1 MEKNK
6 QQTSKNVVDFTN
18 LKSLTQLI
26 SGNEINNFATGL
38 KKAKQ
43 NLDAYCKKLKEVYA
57 KKKDDL
63 KKSVSVSN
71 QPEKNVTA
79 TNTVAESKPAQNL
92 SNEKNN
98 NKNTETKSQVSNK
111 NNSSNNKSF
120 DKNQNSNSQ
129 NRNNQNNTD
138 KKQFSKDFNAKKPQ
152 GTKPNASGPKPLGP
166 KSTFVPRGEVIS
178 FVPKPDNKKDK
189 DKSKRN
195 YDTEKKGLNIKA
207 KIRMGVVDFNDDEN
221 EERIGRVRVKN
232 KKQPKQVVPEKT
244 EITNAVI
251 TTDNLTVKILSE
263 KIGKPVA
270 EIVKKFMLLGM
281 MLNINSPIDFATAEL
296 VASEFGITLEKH
308 VEKTAEETLL
318 ENIHNREGSNL
329 KKRPPI
335 VTVMGHVDHGK
346 TSLLDTIKKT
356 NIITTEAGGITQHI
370 GAYSISLNGRKITFI
385 DTPGHEAFTAMR
397 ARGAQI
403 TDIAVL
409 VVAANDGIMPQTI
422 EAINHIKAAGVP
434 MIVAINKIDVPEANV
449 ERVKQQLAEHDV
461 LPEEWGGD
469 TICVPISAKHGTN
482 IDKLLEMILLV
493 ADVEDL
499 KADYDIPAV
508 GTVLESKVDRG
519 RGIVATIIIK
529 EGTLKIGDYLICGL
543 SSGRVRAM
551 MDYTGKNVVKAEPSM
566 AVSVVGLNQ
575 IPDAGEQAYVVEER
589 LAKDILAE
597 RLTKIQQEKAKE
609 NNGVSLEDFLHQSA
623 DSEMKVLKIIVKAD
637 VQGSVEA
644 VKQTLE
650 KVRNDEVKVQCIHSG
665 VGSITESDVVLA
677 KASNAII
684 IGFNIKPE
692 TKAKTLA
699 ERNKV
704 EIKLYKIIYEAVD
717 EITNII
723 NGMQAPKFEENV
735 IGHVEI
741 RKIFKVSALGN
752 IAGCYVLDGVVNR
765 NSKVRLIRNN
775 EVVATSSIES
785 LQQNK
790 DDAKQVKAGFE
801 CGIRLKNC
809 NDIKENDIIEV
820 FEEVQI
826 N

>member
-6 QQTSKNVVDFTN
+6 QQSTNKPALTFTN
-18 LKSLTQLI
+18 LKSLNQLI
-26 SGNEINNFATGL
+26 SGNEINNFASGL

-43 NLDAYCKKLKEVYA
+43 TLDTYCKNLKEVYA
-57 KKKDDL
+57 KKKNSVVQEKPVQKQPVEQQKVVVQKEVKTEQVQRPTAE
-63 KKSVSVSN
+63 KKPFV
-71 QPEKNVTA
+71 
-79 TNTVAESKPAQNL
+79 
-92 SNEKNN
+92 NN
-98 NKNTETKSQVSNK
+98 NNGNVKPNIDKKPFNR
-111 NNSSNNKSF
+111 NF
-120 DKNQNSNSQ
+120 DKNGDRPQQ
-129 NRNNQNNTD
+129 DKRFNNGD
-138 KKQFSKDFNAKKPQ
+138 KKPFNKDFKKPQ
-152 GTKPNASGPKPLGP
+152 TSQNNQPKQLGP
-166 KSTFVPRGEVIS
+166 KSTFVPRGEVVS
-178 FVPKPDNKKDK
+178 FVPKPDNKREK

-195 YDTEKKGLNIKA
+195 FDNEKKGLNIKA

-232 KKQPKQVVPEKT
+232 KKQQKPVVVEKT

-251 TTDNLTVKILSE
+251 TTDNLTIKILSE

-270 EIVKKFMLLGM
+270 EIVKKCMLLGM
-281 MLNINSPIDFATAEL
+281 MLNINSPIDFTTAEL
-296 VASEFGITLEKH
+296 VAGEFGITLEKN
-308 VEKTAEETLL
+308 VGKTAEQTLL
-318 ENIHNREGSNL
+318 ESVNAQENTNL
-329 KKRPPI
+329 KPRPPI

-346 TSLLDTIKKT
+346 TSLLDAIKKT
-356 NIITTEAGGITQHI
+356 NVIQTEAGGITQHI
-370 GAYSISLNGRKITFI
+370 GAYSVNVKDRKITFI

-397 ARGAQI
+397 ARGAQV

-422 EAINHIKAAGVP
+422 EAINHIKAAKVP
-434 MIVAINKIDVPEANV
+434 MVVAINKIDVPEANI
-449 ERVKQQLAEHDV
+449 ERIKQQLTEHDV

-469 TICVPISAKHGTN
+469 TICVPISAKQGIN

-499 KADYDIPAV
+499 KANYDAPAV

-529 EGTLKIGDYLICGL
+529 EGTLKIGDYVICGL

-575 IPDAGEQAYVVEER
+575 VPDAGESAYVVDEK
-589 LAKDILAE
+589 LAKDILYE
-597 RLTKIQQEKAKE
+597 RLTKVQQEKAKQ
-609 NNGVSLEDFLHQSA
+609 NNGMSLEDFLQQSA

-637 VQGSVEA
+637 VQGSAEA

-650 KVRNDEVKVQCIHSG
+650 KIRNDEVKVQCIHSG

-677 KASNAII
+677 KASNALI

-692 TKAKTLA
+692 AKAKVLA
-699 ERNKV
+699 DRNNV
-704 EIKLYKIIYEAVD
+704 EVKLYKIIYEAVD

-723 NGMQAPKFEENV
+723 NGMQAPKYQENV
-735 IGHVEI
+735 VGHVEI
-741 RKIFKVSALGN
+741 RKIFKVSSLGN
-752 IAGCYVLDGVVNR
+752 IAGSYVLDGVVNR
-765 NSKVRLIRNN
+765 NAKVRLLRNN
-775 EVVATSSIES
+775 EEVVATSIES
-785 LQQNK
+785 LQMGK

-801 CGIRLKNC
+801 CGIRLKGF
-809 NDIKENDIIEV
+809 NDIKEGDIIEV

-826 N
+826 M

>member
-138 KKQFSKDFNAKKPQ
+138 KKQFGKDFNAKKPQ

-370 GAYSISLNGRKITFI
+370 GAYSISLNSRKITFI

-469 TICVPISAKHGTN
+469 TICVPISAKQGTN

-575 IPDAGEQAYVVEER
+575 IPDAGEQAYVVEEK

-609 NNGVSLEDFLHQSA
+609 NNGVSLEDFLQQSA

-692 TKAKTLA
+692 TKAKVLA

-775 EVVATSSIES
+775 EVVAITSIES

>member
-6 QQTSKNVVDFTN
+6 QQSTNKPALTFTN
-18 LKSLTQLI
+18 LKSLNQLI
-26 SGNEINNFATGL
+26 SGNEINNFANGL

-43 NLDAYCKKLKEVYA
+43 TLDTYCKNLKEVYA
-57 KKKDDL
+57 KKKNSVVQEKPVQKQPVEQQKVVVQKEVKTEQVQRPTAE
-63 KKSVSVSN
+63 KKPFV
-71 QPEKNVTA
+71 
-79 TNTVAESKPAQNL
+79 
-92 SNEKNN
+92 NN
-98 NKNTETKSQVSNK
+98 NSGNGKP
-111 NNSSNNKSF
+111 
-120 DKNQNSNSQ
+120 
-129 NRNNQNNTD
+129 NTD
-138 KKQFSKDFNAKKPQ
+138 KKPFNRNFDKNGDRPQQDKRFNNGDKKPFNKDFKKPQ
-152 GTKPNASGPKPLGP
+152 TSQNNQPKQLGP
-166 KSTFVPRGEVIS
+166 KSTFVPRGEVVS
-178 FVPKPDNKKDK
+178 FVPKPDNKREK

-195 YDTEKKGLNIKA
+195 FDNEKKGLNIKA

-232 KKQPKQVVPEKT
+232 KKQQKPVVVEKT

-251 TTDNLTVKILSE
+251 TTDNLTIKILSE

-270 EIVKKFMLLGM
+270 EIVKKCMLLGM
-281 MLNINSPIDFATAEL
+281 MLNINSPIDFTTAEL
-296 VASEFGITLEKH
+296 VAGEFGITLEKN
-308 VEKTAEETLL
+308 VGKTAEQTLL
-318 ENIHNREGSNL
+318 ETVNAQENTNL
-329 KKRPPI
+329 KPRPPI

-346 TSLLDTIKKT
+346 TSLLDAIKKT
-356 NIITTEAGGITQHI
+356 NVIQTEAGGITQHI
-370 GAYSISLNGRKITFI
+370 GAYSVNVKDRKITFI

-397 ARGAQI
+397 ARGAQV

-422 EAINHIKAAGVP
+422 EAINHIKAAKVP
-434 MIVAINKIDVPEANV
+434 MVVAINKIDVPEANI
-449 ERVKQQLAEHDV
+449 ERIKQQLTEHDV

-469 TICVPISAKHGTN
+469 TICVPISAKQGIN

-499 KADYDIPAV
+499 KANYDAPAV

-529 EGTLKIGDYLICGL
+529 EGTLKIGDYIICGL

-575 IPDAGEQAYVVEER
+575 VPDAGESAYVVDEK
-589 LAKDILAE
+589 LAKDILYE
-597 RLTKIQQEKAKE
+597 RLTKVQQEKAKQ
-609 NNGVSLEDFLHQSA
+609 NNGMSLEDFLQQSA

-637 VQGSVEA
+637 VKGSAEA

-650 KVRNDEVKVQCIHSG
+650 KIRNDEVKVQCIHSG

-677 KASNAII
+677 KASNALI

-692 TKAKTLA
+692 AKAKVLA
-699 ERNKV
+699 DRNNV
-704 EIKLYKIIYEAVD
+704 EVKLYKIIYEAVD

-723 NGMQAPKFEENV
+723 NGMQAPKYQENV
-735 IGHVEI
+735 VGHVEI
-741 RKIFKVSALGN
+741 RKIFKVSSLGN
-752 IAGCYVLDGVVNR
+752 IAGSYVLDGVVNR
-765 NSKVRLIRNN
+765 NAKVRLLRNN
-775 EVVATSSIES
+775 EEVVATSIES
-785 LQQNK
+785 LQMGK

-801 CGIRLKNC
+801 CGIRLKGF
-809 NDIKENDIIEV
+809 NDIKEGDIIEV
-820 FEEVQI
+820 FEDVQI
-826 N
+826 M

>member
-6 QQTSKNVVDFTN
+6 QQSTNKPALTFTN
-18 LKSLTQLI
+18 LKSLNQLI
-26 SGNEINNFATGL
+26 SGNEINNFASGL

-43 NLDAYCKKLKEVYA
+43 TLDTYCKNLKEVYA
-57 KKKDDL
+57 KKKNSIAQEKPVQKQSVEQQKVVVQKEVKTEQTQRPTAE
-63 KKSVSVSN
+63 KKSFV
-71 QPEKNVTA
+71 
-79 TNTVAESKPAQNL
+79 
-92 SNEKNN
+92 NN
-98 NKNTETKSQVSNK
+98 NNGSGKPNMDKKPFNP
-111 NNSSNNKSF
+111 NF
-120 DKNQNSNSQ
+120 DKNGDRPQQDKRFNNGDKKPFNKDFKKSQASQ
-129 NRNNQNNTD
+129 NNQP
-138 KKQFSKDFNAKKPQ
+138 KQ
-152 GTKPNASGPKPLGP
+152 LGP
-166 KSTFVPRGEVIS
+166 KSTFVPRGEVVS
-178 FVPKPDNKKDK
+178 FVPKPDNKREK

-195 YDTEKKGLNIKA
+195 FDNEKKGLNIKA

-232 KKQPKQVVPEKT
+232 KKQQKPVVVEKT

-251 TTDNLTVKILSE
+251 TTDNLTIKILSE

-270 EIVKKFMLLGM
+270 EIVKKCMLLGM
-281 MLNINSPIDFATAEL
+281 MLNINSPIDFTTAEL
-296 VASEFGITLEKH
+296 VAGEFGITLEKN
-308 VEKTAEETLL
+308 VGKTAEQTLL
-318 ENIHNREGSNL
+318 ESVNAQENTNL
-329 KKRPPI
+329 KPRPPI

-346 TSLLDTIKKT
+346 TSLLDAIKKT
-356 NIITTEAGGITQHI
+356 NVIQTEAGGITQHI
-370 GAYSISLNGRKITFI
+370 GAYSVNVKDRKITFI

-397 ARGAQI
+397 ARGAQV

-422 EAINHIKAAGVP
+422 EAINHIKAAKVP
-434 MIVAINKIDVPEANV
+434 MVVAINKIDVPEANI
-449 ERVKQQLAEHDV
+449 ERIKQQLTEHDV

-469 TICVPISAKHGTN
+469 TICVPISAKQGIN

-499 KADYDIPAV
+499 KANYDAPAV

-529 EGTLKIGDYLICGL
+529 EGTLKIGDYVICGL

-575 IPDAGEQAYVVEER
+575 VPDAGESAYVVDEK
-589 LAKDILAE
+589 LAKDILYE
-597 RLTKIQQEKAKE
+597 RLTKVQQEKAKQ
-609 NNGVSLEDFLHQSA
+609 NNGMSLEDFLQQSA

-637 VQGSVEA
+637 VQGSAEA

-650 KVRNDEVKVQCIHSG
+650 KIRNDEVKVQCIHSG

-677 KASNAII
+677 KASNALI

-692 TKAKTLA
+692 AKAKVLA
-699 ERNKV
+699 DRNNV
-704 EIKLYKIIYEAVD
+704 EVKLYKIIYEAVD

-723 NGMQAPKFEENV
+723 NGMQAPKYQENV
-735 IGHVEI
+735 VGHVEI
-741 RKIFKVSALGN
+741 RKIFKVSSLGN
-752 IAGCYVLDGVVNR
+752 IAGSYVLDGVVNR
-765 NSKVRLIRNN
+765 NAKVRLLRNN
-775 EVVATSSIES
+775 EEVVATSIES
-785 LQQNK
+785 LQMGK

-801 CGIRLKNC
+801 CGIRLKGF
-809 NDIKENDIIEV
+809 NDIKEGDIIEV

-826 N
+826 M

>member
-6 QQTSKNVVDFTN
+6 QQSTNKPALTFTN
-18 LKSLTQLI
+18 LKSLNQLI
-26 SGNEINNFATGL
+26 SGNEINNFASGL

-43 NLDAYCKKLKEVYA
+43 TLDTYCKNLKEVYA
-57 KKKDDL
+57 KKKNSVAQEKPVQKQPVEQQKVVVQKEVKTEQTQRPTAE
-63 KKSVSVSN
+63 KKSFV
-71 QPEKNVTA
+71 
-79 TNTVAESKPAQNL
+79 
-92 SNEKNN
+92 NN
-98 NKNTETKSQVSNK
+98 NNGNGKPNMDKKPFNR
-111 NNSSNNKSF
+111 NF
-120 DKNQNSNSQ
+120 DKNGDRPQQDKRFNNGDKKPFNKDFKKSQASQ
-129 NRNNQNNTD
+129 NNQP
-138 KKQFSKDFNAKKPQ
+138 KQ
-152 GTKPNASGPKPLGP
+152 LGP
-166 KSTFVPRGEVIS
+166 KSTFVPRGEVVS
-178 FVPKPDNKKDK
+178 FVPKPDNKREK

-195 YDTEKKGLNIKA
+195 FDNEKKGLNIKA

-221 EERIGRVRVKN
+221 EERIGRVRIKN
-232 KKQPKQVVPEKT
+232 KKQQKPVVVEKT

-251 TTDNLTVKILSE
+251 TTDNLTIKILSE

-270 EIVKKFMLLGM
+270 EIVKKCMLLGM
-281 MLNINSPIDFATAEL
+281 MLNINSPIDFTTAEL
-296 VASEFGITLEKH
+296 VAGEFGITLEKN
-308 VEKTAEETLL
+308 VGKTAEQTLL
-318 ENIHNREGSNL
+318 ESVNAQENTNL
-329 KKRPPI
+329 KPRPPI

-346 TSLLDTIKKT
+346 TSLLDAIKKT
-356 NIITTEAGGITQHI
+356 NVIQTEAGGITQHI
-370 GAYSISLNGRKITFI
+370 GAYSVNVKDRKITFI

-397 ARGAQI
+397 ARGAQV

-422 EAINHIKAAGVP
+422 EAINHIKAAKVP
-434 MIVAINKIDVPEANV
+434 MVVAINKIDVPEANI
-449 ERVKQQLAEHDV
+449 ERIKQQLTEHDV

-469 TICVPISAKHGTN
+469 TICVPISAKQGIN

-499 KADYDIPAV
+499 KANYDAPAV

-529 EGTLKIGDYLICGL
+529 EGTLKIGDYVICGL

-575 IPDAGEQAYVVEER
+575 VPDAGESAYVVDEK
-589 LAKDILAE
+589 LAKDILYE
-597 RLTKIQQEKAKE
+597 RLTKVQQEKAKQ
-609 NNGVSLEDFLHQSA
+609 NNGMSLEDFLQQSA

-637 VQGSVEA
+637 VQGSAEA

-650 KVRNDEVKVQCIHSG
+650 KIRNDEVKVQCIHSG

-677 KASNAII
+677 KASNALI

-692 TKAKTLA
+692 AKAKVLA
-699 ERNKV
+699 DRNNV
-704 EIKLYKIIYEAVD
+704 EVKLYKIIYEAVD

-723 NGMQAPKFEENV
+723 NGMQAPKYQENV
-735 IGHVEI
+735 VGHVEI
-741 RKIFKVSALGN
+741 RKIFKVSSLGN
-752 IAGCYVLDGVVNR
+752 IAGSYVLDGVVNR
-765 NSKVRLIRNN
+765 NAKVRLLRNN
-775 EVVATSSIES
+775 EEVVATSIES
-785 LQQNK
+785 LQMGK

-801 CGIRLKNC
+801 CGIRLKGF
-809 NDIKENDIIEV
+809 NDIKEGDIIEV

-826 N
+826 M

>member
-6 QQTSKNVVDFTN
+6 QQSTNKPALTFTN
-18 LKSLTQLI
+18 LKSLNQLI
-26 SGNEINNFATGL
+26 SGNEINNFASGL

-43 NLDAYCKKLKEVYA
+43 TLDTYCKNLKEVYA
-57 KKKDDL
+57 KKRNSVAQEKPVQKQPVEQQKVVAQKEVKTEQVQRPTAE
-63 KKSVSVSN
+63 KKSFV
-71 QPEKNVTA
+71 
-79 TNTVAESKPAQNL
+79 
-92 SNEKNN
+92 
-98 NKNTETKSQVSNK
+98 
-111 NNSSNNKSF
+111 NNSNGNAKPNMDKKTFNRNF
-120 DKNQNSNSQ
+120 DKNGDRPQQDKRFNNS
-129 NRNNQNNTD
+129 D
-138 KKQFSKDFNAKKPQ
+138 KKPFNKDFKKPQ
-152 GTKPNASGPKPLGP
+152 TSQNNQPKQLGP
-166 KSTFVPRGEVIS
+166 KSTFVPRGEVVS
-178 FVPKPDNKKDK
+178 FVPKPDNKREK

-195 YDTEKKGLNIKA
+195 FDNEKKGLNIKA

-232 KKQPKQVVPEKT
+232 KKQQKPVVVEKT

-251 TTDNLTVKILSE
+251 TTDNLTIKILSE

-270 EIVKKFMLLGM
+270 EIVKKCMLLGM
-281 MLNINSPIDFATAEL
+281 MLNINSPIDFTTAEL
-296 VASEFGITLEKH
+296 VAGEFGITLEKN
-308 VEKTAEETLL
+308 VGKTAEQTLL
-318 ENIHNREGSNL
+318 ESVNAQENTNL
-329 KKRPPI
+329 KPRPPI

-346 TSLLDTIKKT
+346 TSLLDAIKKT
-356 NIITTEAGGITQHI
+356 NVIQTEAGGITQHI
-370 GAYSISLNGRKITFI
+370 GAYSVNVKDRKITFI

-397 ARGAQI
+397 ARGAQV

-422 EAINHIKAAGVP
+422 EAINHIKAAKVP
-434 MIVAINKIDVPEANV
+434 MVVAINKIDVPEANI
-449 ERVKQQLAEHDV
+449 ERIKQQLTEHDV

-469 TICVPISAKHGTN
+469 TICVPISAKQGIN

-499 KADYDIPAV
+499 KANYDAPAV

-529 EGTLKIGDYLICGL
+529 EGTLKIGDYVICGL

-575 IPDAGEQAYVVEER
+575 VPDAGESAYVVDEK
-589 LAKDILAE
+589 LAKDILYE
-597 RLTKIQQEKAKE
+597 RLTKVQQEKAKQ
-609 NNGVSLEDFLHQSA
+609 NNGMSLEDFLQQSA

-637 VQGSVEA
+637 VQGSAEA

-650 KVRNDEVKVQCIHSG
+650 KIRNDEVKVQCIHSG

-677 KASNAII
+677 KASNALI

-692 TKAKTLA
+692 AKAKVLA
-699 ERNKV
+699 DRNNV
-704 EIKLYKIIYEAVD
+704 EVKLYKIIYEAVD

-723 NGMQAPKFEENV
+723 NGMQAPKYQENV
-735 IGHVEI
+735 VGHVEI
-741 RKIFKVSALGN
+741 RKIFKVSSLGN
-752 IAGCYVLDGVVNR
+752 IAGSYVLDGVVNR
-765 NSKVRLIRNN
+765 NAKVRLLRNN
-775 EVVATSSIES
+775 EEVVATSIES
-785 LQQNK
+785 LQMGK

-801 CGIRLKNC
+801 CGIRLKGF
-809 NDIKENDIIEV
+809 NDIKEGDIIEV

-826 N
+826 M

>member
-6 QQTSKNVVDFTN
+6 QQSTNKPALTFTN
-18 LKSLTQLI
+18 LKSLNQLI
-26 SGNEINNFATGL
+26 SGNEINNFASGL

-43 NLDAYCKKLKEVYA
+43 TLDTYCKNLKEVYA
-57 KKKDDL
+57 KKKNSVVQEKPVQKQPVEQQKVVVQKEVKTEQVQRPTAE
-63 KKSVSVSN
+63 KKTFV
-71 QPEKNVTA
+71 
-79 TNTVAESKPAQNL
+79 
-92 SNEKNN
+92 NN
-98 NKNTETKSQVSNK
+98 NNGNVKLNMDKKPFNR
-111 NNSSNNKSF
+111 NF
-120 DKNQNSNSQ
+120 DKNGDRPQQ
-129 NRNNQNNTD
+129 DKRFNNGD
-138 KKQFSKDFNAKKPQ
+138 KKPFNKDFKKPQ
-152 GTKPNASGPKPLGP
+152 TSQNNQPKQLGP
-166 KSTFVPRGEVIS
+166 KSTFVPRGEVVS
-178 FVPKPDNKKDK
+178 FVPKPDNKREK

-195 YDTEKKGLNIKA
+195 FDNEKKGLNIKA

-232 KKQPKQVVPEKT
+232 KKQQKPVVVEKT

-251 TTDNLTVKILSE
+251 TTDNLTIKILSE

-270 EIVKKFMLLGM
+270 EIVKKCMLLGM
-281 MLNINSPIDFATAEL
+281 MLNINSPIDFTTAEL
-296 VASEFGITLEKH
+296 VAGEFGITLEKN
-308 VEKTAEETLL
+308 VGKTAEQTLL
-318 ENIHNREGSNL
+318 ESVNAQENTNL
-329 KKRPPI
+329 KPRPPI

-346 TSLLDTIKKT
+346 TSLLDAIKKT
-356 NIITTEAGGITQHI
+356 NVIQTEAGGITQHI
-370 GAYSISLNGRKITFI
+370 GAYSVNVKDRKITFI

-397 ARGAQI
+397 ARGAQV

-422 EAINHIKAAGVP
+422 EAINHIKAAKVP
-434 MIVAINKIDVPEANV
+434 MVVAINKIDVPEANI
-449 ERVKQQLAEHDV
+449 ERIKQQLTEHDV

-469 TICVPISAKHGTN
+469 TICVPISAKQGIN

-499 KADYDIPAV
+499 KANYDAPAV

-529 EGTLKIGDYLICGL
+529 EGTLKIGDYVICGL

-575 IPDAGEQAYVVEER
+575 VPDAGESAYVVDEK
-589 LAKDILAE
+589 LAKDILYE
-597 RLTKIQQEKAKE
+597 RLTKVQQEKAKQ
-609 NNGVSLEDFLHQSA
+609 NNGMSLEDFLQQSA

-637 VQGSVEA
+637 VQGSAEA

-650 KVRNDEVKVQCIHSG
+650 KIRNDEVKVQCIHSG

-677 KASNAII
+677 KASNALI

-692 TKAKTLA
+692 AKAKVLA
-699 ERNKV
+699 DRNNV
-704 EIKLYKIIYEAVD
+704 EVKLYKIIYEAVD

-723 NGMQAPKFEENV
+723 NGMQAPKYQENV
-735 IGHVEI
+735 VGHVEI
-741 RKIFKVSALGN
+741 RKIFKVSSLGN
-752 IAGCYVLDGVVNR
+752 IAGSYVLDGVVNR
-765 NSKVRLIRNN
+765 NAKVRLLRNN
-775 EVVATSSIES
+775 EEVVATSIES
-785 LQQNK
+785 LQMGK

-801 CGIRLKNC
+801 CGIRLKGF
-809 NDIKENDIIEV
+809 NDIKEGDIIEV

-826 N
+826 M

>member
-6 QQTSKNVVDFTN
+6 QQSTNKPALTFTN
-18 LKSLTQLI
+18 LKSLNQLI
-26 SGNEINNFATGL
+26 SGNEINNFASGL

-43 NLDAYCKKLKEVYA
+43 TLDTYCKNLKEVYA
-57 KKKDDL
+57 KKKNSVVQE
-63 KKSVSVSN
+63 KSVQK
-71 QPEKNVTA
+71 QPVEQQKVVVQKEVKTEQVQRPTAEK
-79 TNTVAESKPAQNL
+79 KPFV
-92 SNEKNN
+92 NN
-98 NKNTETKSQVSNK
+98 NSGNGKPNMDKKPFNR
-111 NNSSNNKSF
+111 NF
-120 DKNQNSNSQ
+120 DKNGDRPQQ
-129 NRNNQNNTD
+129 D
-138 KKQFSKDFNAKKPQ
+138 KKFNNGDKKPFNKDFKKPQ
-152 GTKPNASGPKPLGP
+152 TSQNNQPKQLGP
-166 KSTFVPRGEVIS
+166 KSTFVPRGEVVS
-178 FVPKPDNKKDK
+178 FVPKPDNKREK

-195 YDTEKKGLNIKA
+195 YDNEKKGLNIKA

-232 KKQPKQVVPEKT
+232 KKQQKPVVVEKT

-251 TTDNLTVKILSE
+251 TTDNLTIKILSE

-270 EIVKKFMLLGM
+270 EIVKKCMLLGM
-281 MLNINSPIDFATAEL
+281 MLNINSPIDFTTAEL
-296 VASEFGITLEKH
+296 VAGEFGITLEKN
-308 VEKTAEETLL
+308 VGKTAEQTLL
-318 ENIHNREGSNL
+318 ESVNAQENTNL
-329 KKRPPI
+329 KPRPPI

-346 TSLLDTIKKT
+346 TSLLDAIKKT
-356 NIITTEAGGITQHI
+356 NVIQTEAGGITQHI
-370 GAYSISLNGRKITFI
+370 GAYSVNVKDRKITFI

-397 ARGAQI
+397 ARGAQV

-422 EAINHIKAAGVP
+422 EAINHIKAAKVP
-434 MIVAINKIDVPEANV
+434 MVVAINKIDVPEANI
-449 ERVKQQLAEHDV
+449 ERIKQQLTEHDV

-469 TICVPISAKHGTN
+469 TICVPISAKQGIN

-499 KADYDIPAV
+499 KANYDAPAV

-529 EGTLKIGDYLICGL
+529 EGTLKIGDYIICGL

-575 IPDAGEQAYVVEER
+575 VPDAGESAYVVDEK
-589 LAKDILAE
+589 LAKDILYE
-597 RLTKIQQEKAKE
+597 RLTKVQQEKAKQ
-609 NNGVSLEDFLHQSA
+609 NNGMSLEDFLQQSA

-637 VQGSVEA
+637 VKGSAEA

-650 KVRNDEVKVQCIHSG
+650 KIRNDEVKVQCIHSG

-677 KASNAII
+677 KASNALI

-692 TKAKTLA
+692 AKAKVLA
-699 ERNKV
+699 DRNNV
-704 EIKLYKIIYEAVD
+704 EVKLYKIIYEAVD

-723 NGMQAPKFEENV
+723 NGMQAPKYQENV
-735 IGHVEI
+735 VGHVEI
-741 RKIFKVSALGN
+741 RKIFKVSSLGN
-752 IAGCYVLDGVVNR
+752 IAGSYVLDGVVNR
-765 NSKVRLIRNN
+765 NAKVRLLRNN
-775 EVVATSSIES
+775 EEVVATSIES
-785 LQQNK
+785 LQMGK

-801 CGIRLKNC
+801 CGIRLKGF
-809 NDIKENDIIEV
+809 NDIKEGDIIEV

-826 N
+826 M

>member
-6 QQTSKNVVDFTN
+6 QQSTNKPALTFTN
-18 LKSLTQLI
+18 LKSLNQLI
-26 SGNEINNFATGL
+26 SGNEINNFASGL

-43 NLDAYCKKLKEVYA
+43 TLDTYCKNLKEVYA
-57 KKKDDL
+57 KKKNSVVQEKPVQKQPVEQQKVVAQKEVKTEQVQRPTAE
-63 KKSVSVSN
+63 KKPFV
-71 QPEKNVTA
+71 
-79 TNTVAESKPAQNL
+79 
-92 SNEKNN
+92 NN
-98 NKNTETKSQVSNK
+98 NSGNAKPNMDKKPFNR
-111 NNSSNNKSF
+111 NF
-120 DKNQNSNSQ
+120 DKNGDRPQQ
-129 NRNNQNNTD
+129 D
-138 KKQFSKDFNAKKPQ
+138 KKFNNGDKKPFNKDFKKPQ
-152 GTKPNASGPKPLGP
+152 TSQNNQPKQLGP
-166 KSTFVPRGEVIS
+166 KSTFVPRGEVVS
-178 FVPKPDNKKDK
+178 FVPKPDNKREK

-195 YDTEKKGLNIKA
+195 FDNEKKGLNIKA

-232 KKQPKQVVPEKT
+232 KKQQKPVVVEKT

-251 TTDNLTVKILSE
+251 TTDNLTIKILSE

-270 EIVKKFMLLGM
+270 EIVKKCMLLGM
-281 MLNINSPIDFATAEL
+281 MLNINSPIDFTTAEL
-296 VASEFGITLEKH
+296 VAGEFGITLEKN
-308 VEKTAEETLL
+308 VGKTAEQTLL
-318 ENIHNREGSNL
+318 ETVNAQENTNL
-329 KKRPPI
+329 KPRPPI

-346 TSLLDTIKKT
+346 TSLLDAIKKT
-356 NIITTEAGGITQHI
+356 NVIQTEAGGITQHI
-370 GAYSISLNGRKITFI
+370 GAYSVNVKDRKITFI

-397 ARGAQI
+397 ARGAQV

-422 EAINHIKAAGVP
+422 EAINHIKAAKVP
-434 MIVAINKIDVPEANV
+434 MVVAINKIDVPEANI
-449 ERVKQQLAEHDV
+449 ERIKQQLTEHDV

-469 TICVPISAKHGTN
+469 TICVPISAKQGIN

-499 KADYDIPAV
+499 KANYDAPAV

-529 EGTLKIGDYLICGL
+529 EGTLKIGDYIICGL

-575 IPDAGEQAYVVEER
+575 VPDAGESAYVVDEK
-589 LAKDILAE
+589 LAKDILYE
-597 RLTKIQQEKAKE
+597 RLTKVQQEKAKQ
-609 NNGVSLEDFLHQSA
+609 NNGMSLEDFLQQSA

-637 VQGSVEA
+637 VKGSAEA

-650 KVRNDEVKVQCIHSG
+650 KIRNDEVKVQCIHSG

-677 KASNAII
+677 KASNALI

-692 TKAKTLA
+692 AKAKVLA
-699 ERNKV
+699 DRNNV
-704 EIKLYKIIYEAVD
+704 EVKLYKIIYEAVD

-723 NGMQAPKFEENV
+723 NGMQAPKYQENV
-735 IGHVEI
+735 VGHVEI
-741 RKIFKVSALGN
+741 RKIFKVSSLGN
-752 IAGCYVLDGVVNR
+752 IAGSYVLDGVVNR
-765 NSKVRLIRNN
+765 NAKVRLLRNN
-775 EVVATSSIES
+775 EEVVATSIES
-785 LQQNK
+785 LQMGK

-801 CGIRLKNC
+801 CGIRLKGF
-809 NDIKENDIIEV
+809 NDIKEGDIIEV

-826 N
+826 M

>member
-6 QQTSKNVVDFTN
+6 QQSTNKPALTFTN
-18 LKSLTQLI
+18 LKSLNQLI
-26 SGNEINNFATGL
+26 SGNEINNFASGL

-43 NLDAYCKKLKEVYA
+43 TLDTYCKNLKEVYT
-57 KKKDDL
+57 KKKNSVAQEKPVQKQSIEQQKVVVQKEVKTEQNQRPTTE
-63 KKSVSVSN
+63 KKPFVN
-71 QPEKNVTA
+71 
-79 TNTVAESKPAQNL
+79 
-92 SNEKNN
+92 
-98 NKNTETKSQVSNK
+98 
-111 NNSSNNKSF
+111 SNNGNVKPNVDKKPFNRSF
-120 DKNQNSNSQ
+120 DKNGDRPQQ
-129 NRNNQNNTD
+129 DKRFNNGD
-138 KKQFSKDFNAKKPQ
+138 KKPFNKDFKKPQ
-152 GTKPNASGPKPLGP
+152 ISQNNQPKQLGP
-166 KSTFVPRGEVIS
+166 KSTFVPRGEVVS
-178 FVPKPDNKKDK
+178 FVPKPDNKREK

-195 YDTEKKGLNIKA
+195 FDNEKKGLNIKA

-232 KKQPKQVVPEKT
+232 KKQQKPVVVEKT

-251 TTDNLTVKILSE
+251 TTDNLTIKILSE

-270 EIVKKFMLLGM
+270 EIVKKCMLLGM
-281 MLNINSPIDFATAEL
+281 MLNINSPIDFTTAEL
-296 VASEFGITLEKH
+296 VAGEFGITLEKN
-308 VEKTAEETLL
+308 VGKTAEQTLL
-318 ENIHNREGSNL
+318 ESVNAQENTNL
-329 KKRPPI
+329 KPRPPI

-346 TSLLDTIKKT
+346 TSLLDAIKKT
-356 NIITTEAGGITQHI
+356 NVIQTEAGGITQHI
-370 GAYSISLNGRKITFI
+370 GAYSVNVKDRKITFI

-397 ARGAQI
+397 ARGAQV

-422 EAINHIKAAGVP
+422 EAINHIKAAKVP
-434 MIVAINKIDVPEANV
+434 MVVAINKIDVPEANI
-449 ERVKQQLAEHDV
+449 ERIKQQLTEHDV

-469 TICVPISAKHGTN
+469 TICVPISAKQGIN

-499 KADYDIPAV
+499 KANYDAPAV

-529 EGTLKIGDYLICGL
+529 EGTLKIGDYVICGL

-575 IPDAGEQAYVVEER
+575 VPDAGESAYVVDEK
-589 LAKDILAE
+589 LAKDILYE
-597 RLTKIQQEKAKE
+597 RLTKVQQEKAKQ
-609 NNGVSLEDFLHQSA
+609 NNGMSLEDFLQQSA

-637 VQGSVEA
+637 VQGSAEA

-650 KVRNDEVKVQCIHSG
+650 KIRNDEVKVQCIHSG

-677 KASNAII
+677 KASNALI

-692 TKAKTLA
+692 AKAKVLA
-699 ERNKV
+699 DRNNV
-704 EIKLYKIIYEAVD
+704 EVKLYKIIYEAVD

-723 NGMQAPKFEENV
+723 NGMQAPKYQENV
-735 IGHVEI
+735 VGHVEI
-741 RKIFKVSALGN
+741 RKIFKVSSLGN
-752 IAGCYVLDGVVNR
+752 IAGSYVLDGVVNR
-765 NSKVRLIRNN
+765 NAKVRLLRNN
-775 EVVATSSIES
+775 EEIVATSIES
-785 LQQNK
+785 LQMGK

-801 CGIRLKNC
+801 CGIRLKGF
-809 NDIKENDIIEV
+809 NDIKEGDIIEV

-826 N
+826 M

>member
-138 KKQFSKDFNAKKPQ
+138 KKQFGKDFNAKKPQ

-232 KKQPKQVVPEKT
+232 KKQPKQVVTEKT

-370 GAYSISLNGRKITFI
+370 GAYSVSLNGRKITFI

-469 TICVPISAKHGTN
+469 TICVPISAKQGTN

-589 LAKDILAE
+589 LAKEILAE

-775 EVVATSSIES
+775 EVVATTSIES

>member
-6 QQTSKNVVDFTN
+6 QQSTNKPALTFTN
-18 LKSLTQLI
+18 LKSLNQLI
-26 SGNEINNFATGL
+26 SGNEINNFASGL

-43 NLDAYCKKLKEVYA
+43 TLDTYCKNLKEVYA
-57 KKKDDL
+57 KKKNSVAQEKPVQKQPVEQQKVVVQKEVKTEQVQRPTAE
-63 KKSVSVSN
+63 KKPFV
-71 QPEKNVTA
+71 
-79 TNTVAESKPAQNL
+79 
-92 SNEKNN
+92 NN
-98 NKNTETKSQVSNK
+98 NNGNVKPNMDKKPFNR
-111 NNSSNNKSF
+111 NF
-120 DKNQNSNSQ
+120 DKNGDRPQQ
-129 NRNNQNNTD
+129 DKRFNNGD
-138 KKQFSKDFNAKKPQ
+138 KKPFNKDFKKPQ
-152 GTKPNASGPKPLGP
+152 TSQNNQPKQLGP
-166 KSTFVPRGEVIS
+166 KSTFVPRGEVVS
-178 FVPKPDNKKDK
+178 FVPKPDNKREK

-195 YDTEKKGLNIKA
+195 FDNEKKGLNIKA

-232 KKQPKQVVPEKT
+232 KKQQKPVVVEKT

-251 TTDNLTVKILSE
+251 TTDNLTIKILSE

-270 EIVKKFMLLGM
+270 EIVKKCMLLGM
-281 MLNINSPIDFATAEL
+281 MLNINSPIDFTTAEL
-296 VASEFGITLEKH
+296 VAGEFGITLEKN
-308 VEKTAEETLL
+308 VGKTAEQTLL
-318 ENIHNREGSNL
+318 ESVNAQENTNL
-329 KKRPPI
+329 KPRPPI

-346 TSLLDTIKKT
+346 TSLLDAIKKT
-356 NIITTEAGGITQHI
+356 NVIQTEAGGITQHI
-370 GAYSISLNGRKITFI
+370 GAYSVNVKDRKITFI

-397 ARGAQI
+397 ARGAQV

-422 EAINHIKAAGVP
+422 EAINHIKAAKVP
-434 MIVAINKIDVPEANV
+434 MVVAINKIDVPEANI
-449 ERVKQQLAEHDV
+449 ERIKQQLTEHDV

-469 TICVPISAKHGTN
+469 TICVPISAKQGIN

-499 KADYDIPAV
+499 KANYDAPAV

-529 EGTLKIGDYLICGL
+529 EGTLKIGDYVICGL

-575 IPDAGEQAYVVEER
+575 VPDAGESAYVVDEK
-589 LAKDILAE
+589 LAKDILYE
-597 RLTKIQQEKAKE
+597 RLTKVQQEKAKQ
-609 NNGVSLEDFLHQSA
+609 NNGMSLEDFLQQSA

-637 VQGSVEA
+637 VQGSAEA

-650 KVRNDEVKVQCIHSG
+650 KIRNDEVKVQCIHSG

-677 KASNAII
+677 KASNALI

-692 TKAKTLA
+692 AKAKVLA
-699 ERNKV
+699 DRNNV
-704 EIKLYKIIYEAVD
+704 EVKLYKIIYEAVD

-723 NGMQAPKFEENV
+723 NGMQAPKYQENV
-735 IGHVEI
+735 VGHVEI
-741 RKIFKVSALGN
+741 RKIFKVSSLGN
-752 IAGCYVLDGVVNR
+752 IAGSYVLDGVVNR
-765 NSKVRLIRNN
+765 NAKVRLLRNN
-775 EVVATSSIES
+775 EEVVATSIES
-785 LQQNK
+785 LQMGK

-801 CGIRLKNC
+801 CGIRLKGF
-809 NDIKENDIIEV
+809 NDIKEGDIIEV

-826 N
+826 M

>member
-6 QQTSKNVVDFTN
+6 QQSTNKPALTFTN
-18 LKSLTQLI
+18 LKSLNQLI
-26 SGNEINNFATGL
+26 SGNEINNFASGL

-43 NLDAYCKKLKEVYA
+43 TLDTYCKNLKEVYA
-57 KKKDDL
+57 KKKNSVVQEKPVQKQPVEQQKVVVQKEVKTEQVQRPTAE
-63 KKSVSVSN
+63 KKTFV
-71 QPEKNVTA
+71 
-79 TNTVAESKPAQNL
+79 
-92 SNEKNN
+92 NN
-98 NKNTETKSQVSNK
+98 NNGNVKLNMDKKPFNC
-111 NNSSNNKSF
+111 NF
-120 DKNQNSNSQ
+120 DKNGDRPQQ
-129 NRNNQNNTD
+129 DKRFNNGD
-138 KKQFSKDFNAKKPQ
+138 KKPFNKDFKKPQ
-152 GTKPNASGPKPLGP
+152 TSQNNQPKQLGP
-166 KSTFVPRGEVIS
+166 KSTFVPRGEVVS
-178 FVPKPDNKKDK
+178 FVPKPDNKREK

-195 YDTEKKGLNIKA
+195 FDNEKKGLNIKA

-232 KKQPKQVVPEKT
+232 KKQQKPVVVEKT

-251 TTDNLTVKILSE
+251 TTDNLTIKILSE

-270 EIVKKFMLLGM
+270 EIVKKCMLLGM
-281 MLNINSPIDFATAEL
+281 MLNINSPIDFTTAEL
-296 VASEFGITLEKH
+296 VAGEFGITLEKN
-308 VEKTAEETLL
+308 VGKTAEQTLL
-318 ENIHNREGSNL
+318 ESVNAQENTNL
-329 KKRPPI
+329 KPRPPI

-346 TSLLDTIKKT
+346 TSLLDAIKKT
-356 NIITTEAGGITQHI
+356 NVIQTEAGGITQHI
-370 GAYSISLNGRKITFI
+370 GAYSVNVKDRKITFI

-397 ARGAQI
+397 ARGAQV

-422 EAINHIKAAGVP
+422 EAINHIKAAKVP
-434 MIVAINKIDVPEANV
+434 MVVAINKIDVPEANI
-449 ERVKQQLAEHDV
+449 ERIKQQLTEHDV

-469 TICVPISAKHGTN
+469 TICVPISAKQGIN

-499 KADYDIPAV
+499 KANYDAPAV

-529 EGTLKIGDYLICGL
+529 EGTLKIGDYVICGL

-575 IPDAGEQAYVVEER
+575 VPDAGESAYVVDEK
-589 LAKDILAE
+589 LAKDILYE
-597 RLTKIQQEKAKE
+597 RLTKVQQEKAKQ
-609 NNGVSLEDFLHQSA
+609 NNGMSLEDFLQQSA

-637 VQGSVEA
+637 VQGSAEA

-650 KVRNDEVKVQCIHSG
+650 KIRNDEVKVQCIHSG

-677 KASNAII
+677 KASNALI

-692 TKAKTLA
+692 AKAKVLA
-699 ERNKV
+699 DRNNV
-704 EIKLYKIIYEAVD
+704 EVKLYKIIYEAVD

-723 NGMQAPKFEENV
+723 NGMQAPKYQENV
-735 IGHVEI
+735 VGHVEI
-741 RKIFKVSALGN
+741 RKIFKVSSLGN
-752 IAGCYVLDGVVNR
+752 IAGSYVLDGVVNR
-765 NSKVRLIRNN
+765 NAKVRLLRNN
-775 EVVATSSIES
+775 EEVVATSIES
-785 LQQNK
+785 LQMGK

-801 CGIRLKNC
+801 CGIRLKGF
-809 NDIKENDIIEV
+809 NDIKEGDIIEV

-826 N
+826 M

>member
-92 SNEKNN
+92 SNEKIN

-232 KKQPKQVVPEKT
+232 KKQPKQVVTEKT

-370 GAYSISLNGRKITFI
+370 GAYSVSLNGRKITFI

-469 TICVPISAKHGTN
+469 TICVPISAKQGTN

-775 EVVATSSIES
+775 EVVATTSIES

>member
-6 QQTSKNVVDFTN
+6 QQSTNKPALTFTN
-18 LKSLTQLI
+18 LKSLNQLI
-26 SGNEINNFATGL
+26 SGNEINNFASGL

-43 NLDAYCKKLKEVYA
+43 TLDTYCKNLKEVYA
-57 KKKDDL
+57 KKKNSVVQEKPVQKQPVEQQKVVVQKEVKTEQVQRPTAE
-63 KKSVSVSN
+63 KKPFV
-71 QPEKNVTA
+71 
-79 TNTVAESKPAQNL
+79 
-92 SNEKNN
+92 NN
-98 NKNTETKSQVSNK
+98 NNGNVKLNMDKKPFNR
-111 NNSSNNKSF
+111 NF
-120 DKNQNSNSQ
+120 DKNGDRPQQ
-129 NRNNQNNTD
+129 D
-138 KKQFSKDFNAKKPQ
+138 KKFNNGDKKPFNKDFKKPQ
-152 GTKPNASGPKPLGP
+152 TSQNNQPKQLGP
-166 KSTFVPRGEVIS
+166 KSTFVPRGEVVS
-178 FVPKPDNKKDK
+178 FVPKPDNKREK

-195 YDTEKKGLNIKA
+195 FDNEKKGLNIKA

-232 KKQPKQVVPEKT
+232 KKQQKPVVVEKT

-251 TTDNLTVKILSE
+251 TTDNLTIKILSE

-270 EIVKKFMLLGM
+270 EIVKKCMLLGM
-281 MLNINSPIDFATAEL
+281 MLNINSPIDFTTAEL
-296 VASEFGITLEKH
+296 VAGEFGITLEKN
-308 VEKTAEETLL
+308 VGKTAEQTLL
-318 ENIHNREGSNL
+318 ESVNAQENTNL
-329 KKRPPI
+329 KPRPPI

-346 TSLLDTIKKT
+346 TSLLDAIKKT
-356 NIITTEAGGITQHI
+356 NVIQTEAGGITQHI
-370 GAYSISLNGRKITFI
+370 GAYSVNVKDRKITFI

-397 ARGAQI
+397 ARGAQV

-422 EAINHIKAAGVP
+422 EAINHIKAAKVP
-434 MIVAINKIDVPEANV
+434 MVVAINKIDVPEANI
-449 ERVKQQLAEHDV
+449 ERIKQQLTEHDV

-469 TICVPISAKHGTN
+469 TICVPISAKQGIN

-499 KADYDIPAV
+499 KANYDAPAV

-529 EGTLKIGDYLICGL
+529 EGTLKIGDYVICGL

-575 IPDAGEQAYVVEER
+575 VPDAGESAYVVDEK
-589 LAKDILAE
+589 LAKDILYE
-597 RLTKIQQEKAKE
+597 RLTKVQQEKAKQ
-609 NNGVSLEDFLHQSA
+609 NNGMSLEDFLQQSA

-637 VQGSVEA
+637 VQGSAEA

-650 KVRNDEVKVQCIHSG
+650 KIRNDEVKVQCIHSG

-677 KASNAII
+677 KASNALI

-692 TKAKTLA
+692 AKAKVLA
-699 ERNKV
+699 DRNNV
-704 EIKLYKIIYEAVD
+704 EVKLYKIIYEAVD

-723 NGMQAPKFEENV
+723 NGMQAPKYQENV
-735 IGHVEI
+735 VGHVEI
-741 RKIFKVSALGN
+741 RKIFKVSSLGN
-752 IAGCYVLDGVVNR
+752 IAGSYVLDGVVNR
-765 NSKVRLIRNN
+765 NAKVRLLRNN
-775 EVVATSSIES
+775 EEVVATSIES
-785 LQQNK
+785 LQMGK

-801 CGIRLKNC
+801 CGIRLKGF
-809 NDIKENDIIEV
+809 NDIKEGDIIEV

-826 N
+826 M

>member
-6 QQTSKNVVDFTN
+6 QQSTNKPALTFTN
-18 LKSLTQLI
+18 LKSLNQLI
-26 SGNEINNFATGL
+26 SGNEINNFASGL

-43 NLDAYCKKLKEVYA
+43 TLDTYCKNLKEVYA
-57 KKKDDL
+57 KKKNSVVQEKPVQKQPVEQQKVVVQKEVKTEQVQRPTAE
-63 KKSVSVSN
+63 KKSFV
-71 QPEKNVTA
+71 
-79 TNTVAESKPAQNL
+79 
-92 SNEKNN
+92 NN
-98 NKNTETKSQVSNK
+98 NSGNGKPNTDKKPFNR
-111 NNSSNNKSF
+111 SF
-120 DKNQNSNSQ
+120 DKNGDRPQQ
-129 NRNNQNNTD
+129 D
-138 KKQFSKDFNAKKPQ
+138 KKFNNGDKKPFNKDFKKPQ
-152 GTKPNASGPKPLGP
+152 TSQNNQPKQLGP
-166 KSTFVPRGEVIS
+166 KSTFVPRGEVVS
-178 FVPKPDNKKDK
+178 FVPKPDNKREK

-195 YDTEKKGLNIKA
+195 FDNEKKGLNIKA

-232 KKQPKQVVPEKT
+232 KKQQKPVVVEKT

-251 TTDNLTVKILSE
+251 TTDNLTIKILSE

-270 EIVKKFMLLGM
+270 EIVKKCMLLGM
-281 MLNINSPIDFATAEL
+281 MLNINSPIDFTTAEL
-296 VASEFGITLEKH
+296 VAGEFGITLEKN
-308 VEKTAEETLL
+308 VGKTAEQTLL
-318 ENIHNREGSNL
+318 ESVNAQENTNL
-329 KKRPPI
+329 KPRPPI

-346 TSLLDTIKKT
+346 TSLLDAIKKT
-356 NIITTEAGGITQHI
+356 NVIQTEAGGITQHI
-370 GAYSISLNGRKITFI
+370 GAYSVNVKDRKITFI

-397 ARGAQI
+397 ARGAQV

-422 EAINHIKAAGVP
+422 EAINHIKAAKVP
-434 MIVAINKIDVPEANV
+434 MVVAINKIDVPEANI
-449 ERVKQQLAEHDV
+449 ERIKQQLTEHDV

-469 TICVPISAKHGTN
+469 TICVPISAKQGIN

-499 KADYDIPAV
+499 KANYDAPAV

-529 EGTLKIGDYLICGL
+529 EGTLKIGDYIICGL

-575 IPDAGEQAYVVEER
+575 VPDAGESAYVVDEK
-589 LAKDILAE
+589 LAKDILYE
-597 RLTKIQQEKAKE
+597 RLTKVQQEKAKQ
-609 NNGVSLEDFLHQSA
+609 NNGMSLEDFLQQSA

-637 VQGSVEA
+637 VKGSAEA

-650 KVRNDEVKVQCIHSG
+650 KIRNDEVKVQCIHSG

-677 KASNAII
+677 KASNALI

-692 TKAKTLA
+692 AKAKVLA
-699 ERNKV
+699 DRNNV
-704 EIKLYKIIYEAVD
+704 EVKLYKIIYEAVD

-723 NGMQAPKFEENV
+723 NGMQAPKYQENV
-735 IGHVEI
+735 VGHVEI
-741 RKIFKVSALGN
+741 RKIFKVSSLGN
-752 IAGCYVLDGVVNR
+752 IAGSYVLDGVVNR
-765 NSKVRLIRNN
+765 NAKVRLLRNN
-775 EVVATSSIES
+775 EEVVATSIES
-785 LQQNK
+785 LQMGK

-801 CGIRLKNC
+801 CGIRLKGF
-809 NDIKENDIIEV
+809 NDIKEGDIIEV

-826 N
+826 M

>member
-6 QQTSKNVVDFTN
+6 QQSTNKPALTFTN
-18 LKSLTQLI
+18 LKSLNQLI
-26 SGNEINNFATGL
+26 SGNEINNFASGL

-43 NLDAYCKKLKEVYA
+43 TLDTYCKNLKEVYA
-57 KKKDDL
+57 KKKNSVVQEKPVQKQPVEQQKVVVQKEVKTEQVQRPTAE
-63 KKSVSVSN
+63 KKTFV
-71 QPEKNVTA
+71 
-79 TNTVAESKPAQNL
+79 
-92 SNEKNN
+92 NN
-98 NKNTETKSQVSNK
+98 NNGNVKLNMDKKPFNR
-111 NNSSNNKSF
+111 NF
-120 DKNQNSNSQ
+120 DKNGDRPQQ
-129 NRNNQNNTD
+129 DKRFNNGD
-138 KKQFSKDFNAKKPQ
+138 KKPFNKDFKKPQ
-152 GTKPNASGPKPLGP
+152 TSQNNQPKQLGP
-166 KSTFVPRGEVIS
+166 KSTFVPRGEVVS
-178 FVPKPDNKKDK
+178 FVPKPDNKREK

-195 YDTEKKGLNIKA
+195 FDNEKKGLNIKA

-232 KKQPKQVVPEKT
+232 KKQQKPVVVEKT

-251 TTDNLTVKILSE
+251 TTDNLTIKILSE

-270 EIVKKFMLLGM
+270 EIVKKCMLLGM
-281 MLNINSPIDFATAEL
+281 MLNINSPIDFTTAEL
-296 VASEFGITLEKH
+296 VAGEFGITLEKN
-308 VEKTAEETLL
+308 VGKTAEQTLL
-318 ENIHNREGSNL
+318 ESVNAQENTNL
-329 KKRPPI
+329 KPRPPI

-346 TSLLDTIKKT
+346 TSLLDAIKKT
-356 NIITTEAGGITQHI
+356 NVIQTEAGGITQHI
-370 GAYSISLNGRKITFI
+370 GAYSVNVKDRKITFI

-397 ARGAQI
+397 ARGAQV

-422 EAINHIKAAGVP
+422 EAINHIKAAKVP
-434 MIVAINKIDVPEANV
+434 MVVAINKIDVPEANI
-449 ERVKQQLAEHDV
+449 ERIKQQLTEHDV

-469 TICVPISAKHGTN
+469 TICVPISAKQGIN

-499 KADYDIPAV
+499 KANYDAPAV

-529 EGTLKIGDYLICGL
+529 EGTLKIGDYVICGL

-575 IPDAGEQAYVVEER
+575 VPDAGESAYVVDEK
-589 LAKDILAE
+589 LAKDILYE
-597 RLTKIQQEKAKE
+597 RLTKVQQEKAKQ
-609 NNGVSLEDFLHQSA
+609 NNGMSLEDFLQQSA

-637 VQGSVEA
+637 VQGSAEA

-650 KVRNDEVKVQCIHSG
+650 KIRNDEVKVQCIHSG

-677 KASNAII
+677 KASNALI

-692 TKAKTLA
+692 AKAKVLA
-699 ERNKV
+699 DRNNV
-704 EIKLYKIIYEAVD
+704 EVKLYKIIYEAVD

-723 NGMQAPKFEENV
+723 NGMQAPKYQENV
-735 IGHVEI
+735 VGHVEI
-741 RKIFKVSALGN
+741 RKIFKVSSLGN
-752 IAGCYVLDGVVNR
+752 IAGSYVLDGVVNR
-765 NSKVRLIRNN
+765 NAKVRLLRNN
-775 EVVATSSIES
+775 EEVVATSIES
-785 LQQNK
+785 LQMGK

-801 CGIRLKNC
+801 CGIRLKGF
-809 NDIKENDIIEV
+809 NDIKEGDIIEV
-820 FEEVQI
+820 FEDVQI
-826 N
+826 M

>member
-43 NLDAYCKKLKEVYA
+43 NLDAYCKNLKEVYA

-138 KKQFSKDFNAKKPQ
+138 KKQFGKDFNAKKPQ

-370 GAYSISLNGRKITFI
+370 GAYSVSLNGRKITFI

-469 TICVPISAKHGTN
+469 TICVPISAKQGTN

-575 IPDAGEQAYVVEER
+575 IPDAGEQAYVVEEK

-609 NNGVSLEDFLHQSA
+609 NNGVSLEDFLQQSA

-692 TKAKTLA
+692 TKAKVLA

-775 EVVATSSIES
+775 EVVAITSIES